1 MDIPFD
7 GSFLYALACANN
19 HTCVRCLTPLV
30 AELSPDKL
38 RVVYNWKWTQNQC
51 LCLTCLHPAT
61 PVRLPDPETSPQQ
74 SNPEQPLVSFET
86 DHAFHVILSL
96 GDCTMCKI
104 NSNNLS
110 HAHAGFR
117 AKTTLKDTQ
126 ETFTVAIEDA
136 GSGKKDLT
144 FKITDANN
152 ICFESVNQANDAVKA
167 LSKKHTLPKG
177 MKGVELL
184 GIDVSFP
191 THRLLVNEHR
201 MQALNSRNGI

>member
-1 MDIPFD
+1 MDIPYD
-7 GSFLYALACANN
+7 SGWLYALACASN
-19 HTCVRCLTPLV
+19 HTCVRCLQPLV

-38 RVVYNWKWTQNQC
+38 RVVYNWKWTHNECVC
-51 LCLTCLHPAT
+51 LSCLNPAMPPT
-61 PVRLPDPETSPQQ
+61 PGPESPVQQ
-74 SNPEQPLVSFET
+74 PSPEHTQMSFET
-86 DHAFHVILSL
+86 AYAVHEITSL

-136 GSGKKDLT
+136 GTGKKDLI

-152 ICFESVNQANDAVKA
+152 ICFESVNQASDAIKA
-167 LSKKHTLPKG
+167 LSKKHALPKG

-184 GIDVSFP
+184 GIDTSHP
-191 THRLLVNEHR
+191 SHRLFVNDHR
-201 MQALNSRNGI
+201 MQALKSRNST